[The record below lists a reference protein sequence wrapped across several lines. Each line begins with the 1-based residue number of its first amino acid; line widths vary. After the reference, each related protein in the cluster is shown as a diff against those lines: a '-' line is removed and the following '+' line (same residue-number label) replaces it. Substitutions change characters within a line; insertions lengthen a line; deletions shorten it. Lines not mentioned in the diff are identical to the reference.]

1 MHCEESIF
9 HEQPLVVVA
18 VFMSDEAVLTRQSSA
33 LGPLV
38 TARRGLL
45 THRVGDQRQSGSR
58 RSWVCLI
65 PEFSWSPD
73 PM

>member
-33 LGPLV
+33 LGPLM

-45 THRVGDQRQSGSR
+45 THRVGD
-58 RSWVCLI
+58 
-65 PEFSWSPD
+65 
-73 PM
+73 